1 MHGSGART
9 ATPASA
15 PGALADRTGVGRL
28 ERAVLTVAIA
38 WIAVVLFVRWPA
50 FSRRLF
56 VSDSN
61 IDAAFFGFAGELLR
75 TGGTPYVSYWDH
87 KPPLIHLV
95 NAAALT
101 LSGGRVWGLWIAS
114 LAVLVSA
121 LVLGF
126 RTLQRAY
133 GGSGALLG
141 TTYFAFT
148 LPAVLAS
155 NLTEEYALPLQWL
168 AVLLL
173 LRWRPAED
181 AMHRL
186 GVPLGV
192 LAGLSFFLRANLVGA
207 MVSVAVVLSVILLTE
222 RRIGAWLRL
231 VGGGLTGVGL
241 VAAPVI
247 GYLALH
253 GSLGPFWDQAFHY
266 NFLYSATNWG
276 FRVRAALQG
285 LTFTTVFGSFVLPFA
300 GWIFAAYRLRMGPR
314 TDEERGI
321 LLLALVWLPIELG
334 LASMSGRPYGHYFVT
349 LLAPLSFLAGR
360 FAHETVSAGPSLRDR
375 SGWSGPRGAVAA
387 LSAGIALFAAGKTLI
402 DVRDSGVWEGR
413 AAQVAAVADYVRTH
427 SDERDAILVW
437 GHAADVYFFSDR
449 VPASRFIY
457 ALPLLTPDYAD
468 PALIAEFLNEVRTAE
483 PLLIVDATFSS
494 LAGEKIVPSLQTW
507 DPLWRF
513 PEYGSRDRAWW
524 SMTPAL
530 EEFYTFVRDNYEAV
544 ETIGPWE
551 WTVYRRLPAFAVASG
566 RAPVTSDAYPGR
578 AGHSPQGQNQAND
591 RD

>member
-1 MHGSGART
+1 M
-9 ATPASA
+9 
-15 PGALADRTGVGRL
+15 
-28 ERAVLTVAIA
+28 
-38 WIAVVLFVRWPA
+38 
-50 FSRRLF
+50 F
-56 VSDSN
+56 VSESN

-114 LAVLVSA
+114 LAVLVA
-121 LVLGF
+121 GLVLGY

-141 TTYFAFT
+141 ITYFAFT

-207 MVSVAVVLSVILLTE
+207 MVSVAVVLSVVLLAK

-231 VGGGLTGVGL
+231 VGGGLAGVGL
-241 VAAPVI
+241 VTAPLV

-266 NFLYSATNWG
+266 NFLYSATTWG
-276 FRVRAALQG
+276 FRVRAAAQG
-285 LTFTTVFGSFVLPFA
+285 LTVTSVYGSFVLPFA
-300 GWIFAAYRLRMGPR
+300 GWIFAAYKLRMGPQ
-314 TDEERGI
+314 TEQERSL

-334 LASMSGRPYGHYFVT
+334 LASMSGRPYGHYFVA

-360 FAHETVSAGPSLRDR
+360 FAHEIVSAVPSLRDR
-375 SGWSGPRGAVAA
+375 TGWSGPRGAVAA

-402 DVRDSGVWEGR
+402 EVRDSGVREGR
-413 AAQVAAVADYVRTH
+413 GAQVAAVVDYIRTH
-427 SDERDAILVW
+427 SDERDPVLVW
-437 GHAADVYFFSDR
+437 GHAADVYFFSGR

-457 ALPLLTPDYAD
+457 PLPLLTPGYAD
-468 PALIAEFLNEVRTAE
+468 AALIAEFLNEVRAAA
-483 PLLIVDATFSS
+483 PLLIVDATFSN
-494 LAGEKIVPSLQTW
+494 LAGEKIVPSLETW
-507 DPLWRF
+507 DPMWRF

-530 EEFYTFVRDNYEAV
+530 EEFYTLIADNYVPV

-551 WTVYRRLPAFAVASG
+551 WTVYRRVPTSALASG
-566 RAPVTSDAYPGR
+566 RALMTSGAYSGR
-578 AGHSPQGQNQAND
+578 TGHSPQGQNAANK
-591 RD
+591 RN